1 MVGESAGSTAFGRGR
16 AAALAGRRSEEAG
29 TDAMGTA
36 RVHWT
41 ATDGRMMARRE
52 EAVRRRRRWAM
63 LVRQAGL
70 LRAGGL

>member
-16 AAALAGRRSEEAG
+16 AAALAGRRRDEAG

-41 ATDGRMMARRE
+41 ATDGRMMARWEE
-52 EAVRRRRRWAM
+52 EATEIGEM
-63 LVRQAGL
+63 LVRQAGSL
-70 LRAGGL
+70 PG